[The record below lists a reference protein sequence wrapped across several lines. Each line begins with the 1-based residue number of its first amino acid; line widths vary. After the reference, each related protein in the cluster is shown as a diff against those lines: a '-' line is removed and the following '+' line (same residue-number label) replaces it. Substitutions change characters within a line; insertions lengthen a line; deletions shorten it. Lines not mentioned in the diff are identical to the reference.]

1 MEQIVCE
8 PAGKEIRLWS
18 TGQTWKLFDLGETSV
33 ARYGAPYWMVHRGD
47 FHAALRDAVLRAA
60 PDAIR
65 TGAAATGFTQTDTGI
80 TLHLAS
86 GERIEGDALIGADGV
101 HSAIRHQMFGAGRA
115 QFTGIMAWRGL
126 IPMQR
131 LPAHLQRLV
140 GANWNGRG
148 GHVVTYPLRRG
159 EILNFVGA
167 LERDDWRVE
176 SWTEAGT
183 IEECARDFAD
193 WHPDIQ
199 TMIHAIDTP
208 YKWAL
213 LGREPL
219 PRFSVGRAT
228 LLGDAA
234 HPTLPFLAQGA
245 NMAIEDAMIL
255 ARCLA
260 RRPRHPDRAAP
271 LRGRAPGAHRGDR
284 ARLQRQRQALPQPRA
299 DAGRDSRRLHRS
311 RMDAGEG
318 PRSIRLA
325 VRLRRA
331 DRASLTRTTS
341 PALRGRVEARSAE
354 GEGGARGTTLT
365 QLRFASSALRS
376 RASRAEVKSYGISAS
391 NRPSPG
397 NVASIFITRNI
408 AHSAAWLVVITGLP
422 NSRSHSGTNAIVG
435 KFPPGTTSTSI
446 SARSICRNASRA
458 LSGPSLPIIYA
469 SVAPKLCNPSTCSPN
484 FVS

>member
-1 MEQIVCE
+1 MPRILIAGAGIGGLTAALALLRRGHEVHLFEQATELREVGAGVQLSANGTRVLIALGLRPAMQQIVCE

-18 TGQTWKLFDLGETSV
+18 TGQTWPLFDLGETSV

-65 TGAAATGFTQTDTGI
+65 TGTAATGFAQADTAI

-86 GERIEGDALIGADGV
+86 GEHVEGDALIGADGV
-101 HSAIRHQMFGAGRA
+101 HSAIRQHMFGVSRA

-126 IPMQR
+126 IPMPR
-131 LPAHLQRLV
+131 LPVHLQRLV
-140 GANWNGRG
+140 GTNWNGRG

-159 EILNFVGA
+159 ELLNFVGA
-167 LERDDWRVE
+167 LERDDWLVE
-176 SWTEAGT
+176 SWTEPGT

-219 PRFSVGRAT
+219 PRFSIGRAT

-245 NMAIEDAMIL
+245 NMAIEDGMVL

-260 RRPRHPDRAAP
+260 QDADIPIALRRYEA
-271 LRGRAPGAHRGDR
+271 
-284 ARLQRQRQALPQPRA
+284 ARLARTA
-299 DAGRDSRRLHRS
+299 
-311 RMDAGEG
+311 
-318 PRSIRLA
+318 A
-325 VRLRRA
+325 VVRGSNDNAKRFHN
-331 DRASLTRTTS
+331 
-341 PALRGRVEARSAE
+341 PALTQAATAAAYIDREWTQEKVRERYDWLYDYDA
-354 GEGGARGTTLT
+354 LT
-365 QLRFASSALRS
+365 A
-376 RASRAEVKSYGISAS
+376 
-391 NRPSPG
+391 
-397 NVASIFITRNI
+397 
-408 AHSAAWLVVITGLP
+408 
-422 NSRSHSGTNAIVG
+422 
-435 KFPPGTTSTSI
+435 
-446 SARSICRNASRA
+446 
-458 LSGPSLPIIYA
+458 PI
-469 SVAPKLCNPSTCSPN
+469 
-484 FVS
+484 